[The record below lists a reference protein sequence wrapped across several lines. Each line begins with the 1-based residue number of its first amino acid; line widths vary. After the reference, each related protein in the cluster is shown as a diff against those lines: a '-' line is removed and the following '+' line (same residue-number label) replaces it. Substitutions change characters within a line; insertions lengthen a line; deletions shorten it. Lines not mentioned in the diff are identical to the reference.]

1 MRIVERWA
9 WFGAPGRLQDGL
21 RRCSASPVR
30 SGSASA
36 AASAGCAGGGQVVA
50 ATCAPVV
57 LSPCSVGPAFCS
69 DLPGEAPFSDG
80 LARMVGAG

>member
-1 MRIVERWA
+1 MVWRAR
-9 WFGAPGRLQDGL
+9 PGRIQDGL
-21 RRCSASPVR
+21 RRCCPASPVR
-30 SGSASA
+30 SSS
-36 AASAGCAGGGQVVA
+36 AASAGASCAGGGQVVA

>member
-1 MRIVERWA
+1 MGFVA
-9 WFGAPGRLQDGL
+9 AQLARLDL
-21 RRCSASPVR
+21 ALSSA
-30 SGSASA
+30 ASA
-36 AASAGCAGGGQVVA
+36 ASAGGGQVVA